1 MEDRRKN
8 LEDRRK
14 RARDRRKN
22 SDVLGSIITLLFRTF
37 VVILLILIFSTGL
50 DIKIMLTDILNQ
62 QNTIVLELDKQSI
75 DDTAEN
81 RSTAQIEPLGTFT
94 VTHYCSC
101 PICCGEWADGITAT
115 GTQATEGRTI
125 AVDKNVIPLGSK
137 VIIDN
142 HEYIAEDIGG
152 AIKGNKVDIFVSDH
166 ETAIQRGK
174 IQREVELVR

>member
-1 MEDRRKN
+1 MDRRKN
-8 LEDRRK
+8 LADRRK

-22 SDVLGSIITLLFRTF
+22 DVVLGSIITLLFRTF
-37 VVILLILIFSTGL
+37 VVILLILIFSVGL

-101 PICCGEWADGITAT
+101 EKCCEKSDGITAT

>member
-1 MEDRRKN
+1 MDRRY
-8 LEDRRK
+8 RRL
-14 RARDRRKN
+14 RRERRRT
-22 SDVLGSIITLLFRTF
+22 VILTTFLII
-37 VVILLILIFSTGL
+37 VVVLLILIIGNQQT
-50 DIKIMLTDILNQ
+50 IMVMQTDILNQ

-75 DDTAEN
+75 DDTAKN
-81 RSTAQIEPLGTFT
+81 RSTGQIEPLGTFT

-101 PICCGEWADGITAT
+101 EKCCGKWSDGITAT

>member
-1 MEDRRKN
+1 MKPN
-8 LEDRRK
+8 K
-14 RARDRRKN
+14 WY
-22 SDVLGSIITLLFRTF
+22 
-37 VVILLILIFSTGL
+37 ILLA
-50 DIKIMLTDILNQ
+50 
-62 QNTIVLELDKQSI
+62 IVLAASI
-75 DDTAEN
+75 LAIIFTTMVANAWDNPNFYGKPIEFE
-81 RSTAQIEPLGTFT
+81 STA
-94 VTHYCSC
+94 YC
-101 PICCGEWADGITAT
+101 ET
-115 GTQATEGRTI
+115 GNPTKSGAYPMEGRTI

>member
-1 MEDRRKN
+1 MRDMHIQAIDNKIKRIHTYKRIGKMLLWTVIIILTISLFSN
-8 LEDRRK
+8 LNTILVNQE
-14 RARDRRKN
+14 
-22 SDVLGSIITLLFRTF
+22 II
-37 VVILLILIFSTGL
+37 
-50 DIKIMLTDILNQ
+50 IM
-62 QNTIVLELDKQSI
+62 QNTDTLDKLNPI
-75 DDTAEN
+75 DQGIEEN
-81 RSTAQIEPLGTFT
+81 RPTAQIEPLGTFT

-101 PICCGEWADGITAT
+101 EKCCEKSDGITAT
-115 GTQATEGRTI
+115 GTQATENRTI